1 MRHRELKSSSLGW
14 SWTLKLR
21 AEPLPS
27 DPSPYHAAM
36 NGNDF
41 GPMSLFFP
49 RVWAAGSVL
58 GSSENIHFPR
68 RSELKST
75 VRLCPERQK

>member
-1 MRHRELKSSSLGW
+1 MRPRELKSSSLD
-14 SWTLKLR
+14 WTQKLW

-27 DPSPYHAAM
+27 DPSHYHAAT
-36 NGNDF
+36 NENDF
-41 GPMSLFFP
+41 GPVSLFP

>member
-1 MRHRELKSSSLGW
+1 MRPRELKSSSLD
-14 SWTLKLR
+14 WTQKLW

-27 DPSPYHAAM
+27 DPSHYHAAM

-41 GPMSLFFP
+41 GPVSLFP

>member
-1 MRHRELKSSSLGW
+1 MRHRELKSSNLGW

-36 NGNDF
+36 NENDF
-41 GPMSLFFP
+41 GPVSAFSQS
-49 RVWAAGSVL
+49 VGSWFSPGQQREHPL
-58 GSSENIHFPR
+58 
-68 RSELKST
+68 
-75 VRLCPERQK
+75 PEEVGAQVHRAPLS